1 MSNLDSAQGTSAT
14 SVNAITP
21 STKTSFKFH
30 GIGGEFFGIWIVNML
45 LTMVTFG
52 IYSAWAKVRTHCY
65 FYSNTE
71 LGGDRFEYLATPMQI
86 LIGRIIA
93 VVLLIGWAILNAINP
108 IIAIALAVILMFAT
122 PFLAVRNMRFDA
134 RMTRFRNVRFNFEG
148 SYAGAYLQ
156 LLVKPLLAYL
166 IVIAGP
172 MAIAAGSKFLSDEL
186 IGVGVVVAVL
196 FFFAAM
202 VFCYAWV
209 SAGIAQYMVN
219 GYRYGT
225 KAFQAELNIRE
236 YMKIAL
242 KAMALF
248 MGAMVASTLIAFA
261 FGFMFGVMD
270 SIVELIKN
278 GFKGSDAMQDGQ
290 AMGYM
295 MLIVSYFFMLAL
307 SMVIA
312 AYVKVCTRNYMFN
325 ETKLD
330 GELQMRSNMA
340 LGSFLAL
347 VVTNF
352 LLVIVTFGFG
362 IAWAEV
368 RSAKYMASVTEVEGD
383 LSLVHAHDH
392 NEQSDAAIADEVAGA
407 FDINIGI
414 V

>member
-1 MSNLDSAQGTSAT
+1 MSNIDSSTQGSTASAIQSSAHSSST
-14 SVNAITP
+14 ITP
-21 STKTSFKFH
+21 FKFH

-45 LTMVTFG
+45 LTMVTLG

-71 LGGDRFEYLATPMQI
+71 LGGDRFEYLATPIQI

-202 VFCYAWV
+202 IFCYAWV

-261 FGFMFGVMD
+261 FGFMG

-278 GFKGSDAMQDGQ
+278 GFKGSDAMQGGE
-290 AMGYM
+290 AMGFM
-295 MLIVSYFFMLAL
+295 MLIVSYFFMLAV

-368 RSAKYMASVTEVEGD
+368 RSAKYMASVTEVEGN